1 VQARDAIPEQGLTG
15 DRRGS
20 RPCRILLIAAGL
32 ALLWA
37 WTISFTGGFL
47 VEIGWLRISSRNT
60 QNPLLLTIVAFAA
73 AWLLGP
79 RRHRTP
85 TLMAE
90 LTWLAGALGN
100 VFPRLT
106 ASQTRWLVALT
117 AILIAVAVALFGIF
131 RGAFVAGGP
140 DPYGY
145 VSQAHLWLAGIP
157 RVELPD
163 VGVLPDG
170 VPLETLV
177 PLGYRLGPDGVSLV
191 PTYSAGFPMQM
202 ALMERLGPSG
212 SMFYVMPL
220 LAGVAVWM
228 TYVLGNMIAG
238 RVAGMIAAL
247 FLATSPAF
255 VTQLTHMPMSDIPA
269 MAWWAIALVLVPRS
283 TWSSALVGGAAAG
296 AAVLT
301 RPNLAPLVLILGAF
315 LVWDLFAKRVAPR
328 VGIQRLLLFS
338 AALVPACLAVA
349 YLNNY
354 WYGSALASGYGQ
366 LAGGLYQWNYFWP
379 NIADFGRRI
388 ADSQSFLAFGAVA
401 APMFLSGNRGILC
414 MYSAFAIAVYLCYA
428 FYVPLDTWWTL
439 RFLFPAFPIVFVF
452 LSAVILG
459 ATAFLPARSQW
470 LAVLVLVCAITA
482 HAIAFGRTTSSF
494 DSTLDWR
501 YATAGRY
508 IARQLPERGVFF
520 AMLHGGSVRHYSGR
534 LTVRWDVIPPA
545 LLETVIGHFQRQG
558 YAPFLI
564 LDDGER
570 ELFVARFSGV
580 TPLAALDW
588 TPVATID
595 GVAIYDLARAPK

>member
-1 VQARDAIPEQGLTG
+1 VTG
-15 DRRGS
+15 DRGGS

-47 VEIGWLRISSRNT
+47 VEIGRLRISSRNT
-60 QNPLLLTIVAFAA
+60 QNPLLLAIVTCAA
-73 AWLLGP
+73 AWMLTP
-79 RRHRTP
+79 RGRRTR

-90 LTWLAGALGN
+90 WSWLAGVLEN

-106 ASQTRWLVALT
+106 ASQTRRIVAVT
-117 AILIAVAVALFGIF
+117 AILIAVAVALLGIF

-170 VPLETLV
+170 VPLEALV
-177 PLGYRLGPDGVSLV
+177 PLGYRLGPDGASLV

-202 ALMERLGPSG
+202 ALMERLGPTG

-228 TYVLGNMIAG
+228 TYVLGRMIAG
-238 RVAGMIAAL
+238 RVAGMIATL
-247 FLATSPAF
+247 FVATSPAF
-255 VTQLTHMPMSDIPA
+255 LTQLTHMPMSDIPA

-283 TWSSALVGGAAAG
+283 SWNSALVAGAAAG

-315 LVWDLFAKRVAPR
+315 LVWDLFTTRVAQR
-328 VGIQRLLLFS
+328 VGIHRLLLFG
-338 AALVPACLAVA
+338 AALAPGCLAVA

-354 WYGSALASGYGQ
+354 WYGSAVTSGYGQ
-366 LAGGLYQWNYFWP
+366 LAGELYRWEYFWP
-379 NIADFGRRI
+379 NISDLSKRI
-388 ADSQSFLAFGAVA
+388 VASQSVLALSAVA
-401 APMFLSGNRGILC
+401 APIFLWRNRSGEEGTTRSRSILVF
-414 MYSAFAIAVYLCYA
+414 YAAFAIGTYFCYA

-439 RFLFPAFPIVFVF
+439 RFLFPAFPIMFVF
-452 LSAVILG
+452 LSVVILG

-470 LAVLVLVCAITA
+470 LAVLLLVCTITA
-482 HAIAFGRTTSSF
+482 HAIAFGRTSSSF
-494 DSTLDWR
+494 DSTLEWR

-508 IARQLPERGVFF
+508 IAQRLPERAVFF

-534 LTVRWDVIPPA
+534 LTVRWDVIPPG

-558 YAPFLI
+558 YSTFLI

-570 ELFVARFSGV
+570 ELFVARFTGV
-580 TPLAALDW
+580 TPLAGLDW
-588 TPVATID
+588 PPVATMD
-595 GVAIYDLARAPK
+595 GVAIYDLARAPN